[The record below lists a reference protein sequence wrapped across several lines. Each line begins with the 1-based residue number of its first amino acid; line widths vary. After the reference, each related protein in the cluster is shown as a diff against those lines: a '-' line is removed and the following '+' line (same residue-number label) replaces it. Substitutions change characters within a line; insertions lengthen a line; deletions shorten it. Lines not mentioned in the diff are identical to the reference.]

1 MVSHWGSEGLSDF
14 PKLHRKEVTE
24 LWFKHSYF
32 WLHSW
37 CVKALKWWNGYFLTS
52 TKVFVLNLLPGSLY
66 YLGWSYSSVLC
77 WMIKEH
83 SGTVPAFYVSLP
95 PFSDF
100 FSKSHRA
107 SQQVIPNAG
116 PHWFLF
122 YGLIISSV
130 VNTFGNDC
138 GFLSK
143 PQHFLKRGLFW

>member
-1 MVSHWGSEGLSDF
+1 MHSKKWLSYGLNTVISDSIADV
-14 PKLHRKEVTE
+14 P
-24 LWFKHSYF
+24 
-32 WLHSW
+32 
-37 CVKALKWWNGYFLTS
+37 KALKWWNGYFLTS

-66 YLGWSYSSVLC
+66 YLGWSYRSVLC

-100 FSKSHRA
+100 FIKSHRA
-107 SQQVIPNAG
+107 SQQEIPNAG

-122 YGLIISSV
+122 YGPIISSV

-143 PQHFLKRGLFW
+143 PQHFLKSGLFW